1 MADWLNNIK
10 SFGDP
15 KLELRAV
22 KLFEEL
28 KQIVIKAGVENYDEY
43 TENMFDRIMH
53 LYKSTERV
61 YCVGPHDGVI
71 DSFFGK
77 YRFLSN
83 FEPCTV
89 VYDGLTYT
97 CSEAAYQ
104 AAKTKTNDVSLH
116 IAFTTMNGSQAKY
129 AGQKLTLRPDWN
141 EVKVDVMYA
150 IVKDKFTRNPELREK
165 LLNTGN
171 LELIEGNYWGDTFWG
186 VCNGKGENH
195 LGKILMRVRKEL
207 AENHE

>member
-10 SFGDP
+10 SSGDTQ
-15 KLELRAV
+15 LELRAV
-22 KLFEEL
+22 KLFEEF
-28 KQIVIKAGVENYDEY
+28 KQIVIKAGVQNYDEY
-43 TENMFDRIMH
+43 AENLFDRIMH

-61 YCVGPHDGVI
+61 YTIGPHDGVI
-71 DSFFGK
+71 DSFFSK

-89 VYDGLTYT
+89 VYDGMTYS

-104 AAKTKTNDVSLH
+104 AAKTTDVSLR
-116 IAFTTMNGSQAKY
+116 IAFTTMNGSKAKY

-141 EVKVDVMYA
+141 DIKVDVMYQ
-150 IVKDKFTRNPELREK
+150 IVKDKFFRNPELRVK
-165 LLNTGN
+165 LLNTGD
-171 LELIEGNYWGDTFWG
+171 LQLIEGNYWGDTFWG
-186 VCNGKGENH
+186 VCNGVGENH

-207 AENHE
+207 AEIHE

>member
-10 SFGDP
+10 ASGDTQ
-15 KLELRAV
+15 LELRAV
-22 KLFEEL
+22 KLFEEF
-28 KQIVIKAGVENYDEY
+28 KQIVIKAGVQNYDEY
-43 TENMFDRIMH
+43 AENLFDRIMH

-61 YCVGPHDGVI
+61 YHIGPHDGVI

-89 VYDGLTYT
+89 VYDGMTYS

-104 AAKTKTNDVSLH
+104 AAKTTDVSLR
-116 IAFTTMNGSQAKY
+116 IAFTTMNGSKAKY

-141 EVKVDVMYA
+141 DIKVNVMYE
-150 IVKDKFTRNPELREK
+150 IVKDKFSRNPELRVK
-165 LLNTGN
+165 LLNTGD
-171 LELIEGNYWGDTFWG
+171 LQLVEGNYWGDTFWG
-186 VCNGKGENH
+186 VFNGKGENH
-195 LGKILMRVRKEL
+195 LGKILMQVRKEL
-207 AENHE
+207 ADTVLT

>member
-10 SFGDP
+10 SSGDTQ
-15 KLELRAV
+15 LELRAV
-22 KLFEEL
+22 KLFEEF
-28 KQIVIKAGVENYDEY
+28 KQIVIKAGVQNYDEY
-43 TENMFDRIMH
+43 AENLFDRIMH

-61 YCVGPHDGVI
+61 YTIGPHDGVI
-71 DSFFGK
+71 DSFFSK

-89 VYDGLTYT
+89 VYDGMTYS

-104 AAKTKTNDVSLH
+104 AAKTTDVSLR
-116 IAFTTMNGSQAKY
+116 IAFTTMNGSKAKY

-141 EVKVDVMYA
+141 DIKVNVMYE
-150 IVKDKFTRNPELREK
+150 IVKDKFFRNPELRVK
-165 LLNTGN
+165 LLNTGD
-171 LELIEGNYWGDTFWG
+171 LQLIEGNYWGDTFWG

-207 AENHE
+207 AEIHE

>member
-15 KLELRAV
+15 QLELRAV
-22 KLFEEL
+22 KLFDEF
-28 KQIVIKAGVENYDEY
+28 KQIVIKAGVENPDEY
-43 TENMFDRIMH
+43 AENMFDRIMH

-61 YCVGPHDGVI
+61 YTVGPHDGVI
-71 DSFFGK
+71 DSFFAK

-89 VYDGLTYT
+89 VYDGMTYS

-104 AAKTKTNDVSLH
+104 AAKTTDVSLR
-116 IAFTTMNGSQAKY
+116 IAFTTMNGSKAKY

-141 EVKVDVMYA
+141 DVKVDVMYE
-150 IVKDKFTRNPELREK
+150 IVKDKFSRNPELRVK

-171 LELIEGNYWGDTFWG
+171 IELIEGNYWGDKFWG
-186 VCNGKGENH
+186 VCNGVGENH

-207 AENHE
+207 AETAEG

>member
-10 SFGDP
+10 SSGDTQ
-15 KLELRAV
+15 LELRAA
-22 KLFEEL
+22 KLFEEF
-28 KQIVIKAGVENYDEY
+28 KQIVIKAGVQNYDEY
-43 TENMFDRIMH
+43 AENLFDRIMH

-61 YCVGPHDGVI
+61 YTIGPHDGVI
-71 DSFFGK
+71 DSFFSK
-77 YRFLSN
+77 YRFLNN

-89 VYDGLTYT
+89 VYDGMTYS

-104 AAKTKTNDVSLH
+104 AAKTTDVSLR
-116 IAFTTMNGSQAKY
+116 IAFTTMNGSKAKY

-141 EVKVDVMYA
+141 DIKVNVMYE
-150 IVKDKFTRNPELREK
+150 IVKDKFFRNPELRVK
-165 LLNTGN
+165 LLNTGD
-171 LELIEGNYWGDTFWG
+171 LQLIEGNYWGDTFWG

-207 AENHE
+207 AEIHE

>member
-10 SFGDP
+10 SSGDTQ
-15 KLELRAV
+15 LELRAV
-22 KLFEEL
+22 KLFEEF
-28 KQIVIKAGVENYDEY
+28 KQIVIKAGVQNYDEY
-43 TENMFDRIMH
+43 AENLFDRIMH

-61 YCVGPHDGVI
+61 YTIGPHDGVI
-71 DSFFGK
+71 DSFFSK

-89 VYDGLTYT
+89 VYDGMTYS

-104 AAKTKTNDVSLH
+104 AAKTTDVSLR
-116 IAFTTMNGSQAKY
+116 IAFTTMNGSKAKY

-141 EVKVDVMYA
+141 DIKVDVMYQ
-150 IVKDKFTRNPELREK
+150 IVKDKFFRNPELRVK
-165 LLNTGN
+165 LLNTGD
-171 LELIEGNYWGDTFWG
+171 LQLIEGNYWGDTFWG

-207 AENHE
+207 AEIHE

>member
-61 YCVGPHDGVI
+61 YCVGQHDGVI

-104 AAKTKTNDVSLH
+104 AAKNKSNDVSLH

-129 AGQKLTLRPDWN
+129 AGQKLKLRPDWN

>member
-1 MADWLNNIK
+1 MSDWLNNIK
-10 SFGDP
+10 SFGDTQ
-15 KLELRAV
+15 LELRAI
-22 KLFEEL
+22 KLFEEF
-28 KQIVIKAGVENYDEY
+28 KGVVVKAGVEYPEEY
-43 TENMFDRIMH
+43 AENMFDRIMH

-89 VYDGLTYT
+89 VYDGMTYT

-104 AAKTKTNDVSLH
+104 AAKTTDVSLR
-116 IAFTTMNGSQAKY
+116 IAFTTMNGSKSKFT
-129 AGQKLTLRPDWN
+129 GQKLTLRPDWN
-141 EVKVDVMYA
+141 DIKVDVMYQ
-150 IVKDKFTRNPELREK
+150 IVKDKFFRNPELRVK
-165 LLNTGN
+165 LLNTGD

-207 AENHE
+207 AEIHE